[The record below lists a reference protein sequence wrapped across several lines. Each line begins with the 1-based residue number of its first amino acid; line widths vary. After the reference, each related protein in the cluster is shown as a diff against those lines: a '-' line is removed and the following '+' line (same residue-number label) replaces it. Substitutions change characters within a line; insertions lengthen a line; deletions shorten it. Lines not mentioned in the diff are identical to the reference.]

1 VNYSSLGITGKFSY
15 PRAVF
20 RLSQFLRREKIDI
33 LHTHLFYS
41 GLIGV
46 LAKYLHHNTIVC
58 LMRHHTAVVR
68 MLGSR
73 IHIAADKWMAER
85 ADHVMTVSRA
95 AREYMREVDGI
106 RRDDIEVVYLGF
118 DFAKYAPD
126 AAERERVRREFGFGD
141 DEFVIGYVGAVVPGK
156 GHLQLIRAFAGV
168 IEDVPGARLFLL
180 GRGMLPEVKA
190 AAAELAKSK
199 VVFAGWRDDVSAC
212 LNAMDLFV
220 QPSLSEAFSQVL
232 IEAMGCGL
240 PVVATD
246 VGGAGE
252 VIDSGVNG
260 VLVPADD
267 IRSMSQAVVELHHD
281 REKRQAIA
289 AAGLR
294 SVRERF
300 GVPQMVERHI
310 ELYQGWMS

>member
-1 VNYSSLGITGKFSY
+1 
-15 PRAVF
+15 
-20 RLSQFLRREKIDI
+20 
-33 LHTHLFYS
+33 
-41 GLIGV
+41 
-46 LAKYLHHNTIVC
+46 
-58 LMRHHTAVVR
+58 
-68 MLGSR
+68 
-73 IHIAADKWMAER
+73 MAER

-95 AREYMREVDGI
+95 AREYMREVVGI

-126 AAERERVRREFGFGD
+126 VAVRERVRREFGFGD
-141 DEFVIGYVGAVVPGK
+141 DEFIIGYVGAVVPGK
-156 GHLQLIRAFAGV
+156 GHLQLIRAFAGI
-168 IEDVPGARLFLL
+168 IEKVPNARLLLL

-190 AAAELAKSK
+190 AATELPKSQ
-199 VVFAGWRDDVSAC
+199 VVFAGWREDVSAC

-246 VGGAGE
+246 VGGASE
-252 VIDSGVNG
+252 AIENRANG
-260 VLVPADD
+260 ILVPPDD
-267 IRSMSQAVVELHHD
+267 AASISKEVVTLYRD

-289 AAGLR
+289 EAGLR

-300 GVPQMVERHI
+300 GVQQMVERHI
-310 ELYQGWMS
+310 ELYQRWMG